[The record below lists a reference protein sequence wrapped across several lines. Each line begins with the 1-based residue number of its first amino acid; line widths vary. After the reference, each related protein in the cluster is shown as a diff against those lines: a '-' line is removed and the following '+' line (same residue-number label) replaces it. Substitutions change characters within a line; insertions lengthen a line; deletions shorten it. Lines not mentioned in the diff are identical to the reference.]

1 MVMLTRCLLWSF
13 VPRTVER
20 AYRSSLGCQ
29 EARTRRFRKPLRR
42 HGLRPK
48 WRSTSGRNPAV
59 NCLSYCTEWGKSSKD
74 WCLPN
79 WSPSNVLISNRM
91 IASTMLHVNLCNGF
105 TLTTIWI
112 LRTGSDEE
120 MMKFRC
126 RNCIWCWSFIFEVSC
141 ATLRP
146 IRKSQNLGDRF
157 ASRPWRKLEEQSG
170 CLKKMMEKGAL
181 NSPKSL
187 ISGKTANTSKWWW
200 ILRWISRMRTV
211 LDVKTGHYP
220 QAWFAASVAPWGS
233 AMTQATGAK

>member
-1 MVMLTRCLLWSF
+1 MSLVIFCPKNCGTRVSFFPWLPRGQDTAFSWAPASARAATKMKVNKRKKPSCKLPQLLLYGVRKIF
-13 VPRTVER
+13 ER
-20 AYRSSLGCQ
+20 LM
-29 EARTRRFRKPLRR
+29 
-42 HGLRPK
+42 
-48 WRSTSGRNPAV
+48 
-59 NCLSYCTEWGKSSKD
+59 SSK
-74 WCLPN
+74 
-79 WSPSNVLISNRM
+79 LITFKCSDSNRM
-91 IASTMLHVNLCNGF
+91 IASTMLHVNLCNRF

-126 RNCIWCWSFIFEVSC
+126 RNCLWCWSFIFEVSC
-141 ATLRP
+141 ATLWP

-181 NSPKSL
+181 NWPKSW